1 MHTVEIP
8 VGAFKAVALAA
19 GQQDIR
25 YYLNGMLLEQAKD
38 GLYLVATD
46 GHRMHAMRVRQDT
59 SLPVG
64 AQVIIPNETIAK
76 IKPSRHM
83 ATVVVEVADD
93 LRSGCLAYF
102 GDAFSFTAE
111 DGRYPDWRR
120 VLPRE
125 ATIDGIGA
133 SLNTD
138 YLADVAKAAVLMGG
152 KKGAAAAPQLAFA
165 GQRGAVRALIQGQ
178 PEFVATIMPQIHKA
192 DGKPVVL
199 PAPDW
204 LV

>member
-1 MHTVEIP
+1 MFNVEIP

-19 GQQDIR
+19 AQQDIR
-25 YYLNGMLLEQAKD
+25 YYLNGMLIEQAKD

-46 GHRMHAMRVRQDT
+46 GHRMHAMRVRQDVV
-59 SLPVG
+59 LPVG
-64 AQVIIPNETIAK
+64 AQVIVPNDAIAK
-76 IKPSRHM
+76 VKPNRHM
-83 ATVVVEVADD
+83 ATLVVELADD
-93 LRSGCLAYF
+93 LRSGTFAYF
-102 GDAFSFTAE
+102 GDRFTWAAG
-111 DGRYPDWRR
+111 DGRFPDWRR

-125 ATIDGIGA
+125 AKLDGVGA

-138 YLADVAKAAVLMGG
+138 YLADVAKAAVLMGS

-178 PEFVATIMPQIHKA
+178 PEFVATLMPQIHKA
-192 DGKPVVL
+192 DGKPVAL
-199 PAPDW
+199 SAPYW

>member
-25 YYLNGMLLEQAKD
+25 HYLIGMLLEQAKD

-59 SLPVG
+59 PLPAG
-64 AQVIIPNETIAK
+64 AQVIIPNAAIAK
-76 IKPSRHM
+76 VKPNRHM
-83 ATVVVEVADD
+83 ATMVVELADD
-93 LRSGCLAYF
+93 LRSGTLLYF
-102 GDAFSFTAE
+102 GDRFIWVAV
-111 DGRYPDWRR
+111 DGRFPDWRR

-125 ATIDGIGA
+125 ASVDGIGA

-138 YLADVAKAAVLMGG
+138 YLSDVAKAAVLMGS
-152 KKGAAAAPQLAFA
+152 KKGAAATPQLAFA
-165 GQRGAVRALIQGQ
+165 GPNGAVRALIFNQ
-178 PEFVATIMPQIHKA
+178 PEFVATIMPQVHRHE
-192 DGKPVVL
+192 GKPIYY
-199 PAPDW
+199 PAPFW

>member
-1 MHTVEIP
+1 MHIVELP

-46 GHRMHAMRVRQDT
+46 GHRMHAMRARQDT
-59 SLPVG
+59 PLPVG
-64 AQVIIPNETIAK
+64 AQVIIPNDAIAK
-76 IKPSRHM
+76 IKPSRYM
-83 ATVVVEVADD
+83 PTMSVEVADD
-93 LRSGCLAYF
+93 LRTGVLAFF
-102 GDAFSFTAE
+102 GDRFEWVAC
-111 DGRYPDWRR
+111 DGQYPDWRR

-125 ATIDGIGA
+125 ATIDGVGA

-138 YLADVAKAAVLMGG
+138 YLADVAKAAALMGS

-178 PEFVATIMPQIHKA
+178 PEFVATLMPQIHKA
-192 DGKPVVL
+192 DKKPVVL
-199 PAPDW
+199 PAPVW

>member
-1 MHTVEIP
+1 MHTVEIL
-8 VGAFKAVALAA
+8 VGAFKGVALAA

-25 YYLNGMLLEQAKD
+25 YYLNGMLIEQAKD

-46 GHRMHAMRVRQDT
+46 GHRMHAMRVRQDAP
-59 SLPVG
+59 LPSG
-64 AQVIIPNETIAK
+64 AQVIIPNAAIAK
-76 IKPSRHM
+76 VKPSRHM
-83 ATVVVEVADD
+83 ATIVVEVADD
-93 LRSGCLAYF
+93 MRSGSLAYF
-102 GDAFSFTAE
+102 GDIFPFTAE
-111 DGRYPDWRR
+111 EGRYPDWRR

-125 ATIDGIGA
+125 ATVDGVGA
-133 SLNTD
+133 SLDPD
-138 YLADVAKAAVLMGG
+138 YLADVAKAAVLMGS

-192 DGKPVVL
+192 DKKPVVL

-204 LV
+204 FA